1 MMMLKK
7 IANRKDLQIKKI
19 KRKSNLETVV
29 NYNLNCQQNFQ
40 HKFFQFRLTLT
51 ARTQC

>member
-29 NYNLNCQQNFQ
+29 
-40 HKFFQFRLTLT
+40 K
-51 ARTQC
+51 